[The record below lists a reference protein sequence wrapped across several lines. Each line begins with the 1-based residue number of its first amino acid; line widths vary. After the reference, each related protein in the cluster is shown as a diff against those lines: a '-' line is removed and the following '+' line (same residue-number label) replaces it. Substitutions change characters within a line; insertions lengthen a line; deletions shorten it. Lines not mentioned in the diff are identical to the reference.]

1 MSFSKA
7 GNFSVP
13 GVQPE
18 PHEEIQAALWQ
29 PDKAN
34 KANFLFGS
42 LAGVFSLVFDFDLQ
56 NHFTKSLYRQGVL
69 QTCNTLRAL
78 LTHMAAGC

>member
-13 GVQPE
+13 GAQPE

-42 LAGVFSLVFDFDLQ
+42 LAGFFF
-56 NHFTKSLYRQGVL
+56 FFFPGV
-69 QTCNTLRAL
+69 
-78 LTHMAAGC
+78 

>member
-42 LAGVFSLVFDFDLQ
+42 LAGFFFFSWCLILTYKITLQ
-56 NHFTKSLYRQGVL
+56 NHFTDKECFRPVAHWGLY
-69 QTCNTLRAL
+69 
-78 LTHMAAGC
+78 